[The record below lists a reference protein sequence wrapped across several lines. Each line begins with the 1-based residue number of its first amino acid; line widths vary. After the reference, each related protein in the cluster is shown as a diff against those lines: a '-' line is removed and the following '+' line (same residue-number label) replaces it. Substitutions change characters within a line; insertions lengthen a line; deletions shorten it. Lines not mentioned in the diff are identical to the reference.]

1 MIVPGYMGFAFFY
14 DLSPKAQPGT
24 LCPMPLDSGL
34 VQRRVAVFCSSSL
47 GTEPSHAALAA
58 YLGRRLAAQGIGVV
72 FGGGRVGLMGV
83 MADAVMAAGGEVIGV
98 IPKFL
103 DEIEVAHQGLTELC
117 LVDDMHDR
125 KQLMYSLSDGFCAL
139 PGGLGTMEELF
150 EAATWTQLG
159 LHEGGRHK
167 PVVLLDDDGFWAP
180 LAEFHDRL
188 VEVGFVKQEK
198 AGIIRRAGSVDEAL
212 ALLYPSSS

>member
-1 MIVPGYMGFAFFY
+1 MGLGGLN
-14 DLSPKAQPGT
+14 DPSLKAQPSS
-24 LCPMPLDSGL
+24 LLSMSLDSGV

-47 GTEPSHAALAA
+47 GTEPGYAALAA
-58 YLGRRLAAQGIGVV
+58 DLGRRLADEGIGVV

-83 MADAVMAAGGEVIGV
+83 MADAVMASGGEVIGV
-98 IPKFL
+98 IPRFL
-103 DEIEVAHQGLTELC
+103 DEIEVAHQGLTELH
-117 LVDDMHDR
+117 LVDDMHER

-167 PVVLLDDDGFWAP
+167 PVVLLDDDGFWVP
-180 LAEFHDRL
+180 LVGFHGRL

-198 AGIIRRAGSVDEAL
+198 AGIIRRATSIDEAL
-212 ALLYPSSS
+212 ELLYPTSS

>member
-1 MIVPGYMGFAFFY
+1 M
-14 DLSPKAQPGT
+14 S
-24 LCPMPLDSGL
+24 LDSTP

-47 GTEPSHAALAA
+47 GTEPGYAALAA
-58 YLGRRLAAQGIGVV
+58 DLGERLAAEKIGVV

-103 DEIEVAHQGLTELC
+103 DEIEVAHQGLTELH
-117 LVDDMHDR
+117 LVDDMHIR

-139 PGGLGTMEELF
+139 PGGLGTQEELF

-159 LHEGGRHK
+159 LHEAERYK

-180 LAEFHDRL
+180 MAGFVARL
-188 VEVGFVKQEK
+188 VEVGFVKPDK
-198 AGIIRRAGSVDEAL
+198 AGIIQRATSIDGAL

>member
-1 MIVPGYMGFAFFY
+1 
-14 DLSPKAQPGT
+14 
-24 LCPMPLDSGL
+24 MPSDSGWAP
-34 VQRRVAVFCSSSL
+34 RRVAVFCSSSL
-47 GTEPSHAALAA
+47 GTEPGYATLAA
-58 YLGRRLAAQGIGVV
+58 ELGRRLAAERIGVV

-103 DEIEVAHQGLTELC
+103 DEIEVAHQGLTELH
-117 LVDDMHDR
+117 LVDDMHER

-159 LHEGGRHK
+159 LHEGSQHK
-167 PVVLLDDDGFWAP
+167 PVVLLDDDGFWVP
-180 LAEFHDRL
+180 LVGFHGRL
-188 VEVGFVKQEK
+188 VEVGFVRREK
-198 AGIIRRAGSVDEAL
+198 AGIIQRAASIDGAL
-212 ALLYPSSS
+212 ELLYPLSS

>member
-1 MIVPGYMGFAFFY
+1 MV
-14 DLSPKAQPGT
+14 
-24 LCPMPLDSGL
+24 SGSM
-34 VQRRVAVFCSSSL
+34 RRVAVFCSSSL
-47 GTEPSHAALAA
+47 GTEPGYALLAA
-58 YLGRRLAAQGIGVV
+58 DLGRRLADEGIGVV

-83 MADAVMAAGGEVIGV
+83 MADAVMGAGGEVIGV

-103 DEIEVAHQGLTELC
+103 DEIEVAHQGLTELH
-117 LVDDMHDR
+117 LVDDMHER

-167 PVVLLDDDGFWAP
+167 PVVLLDDDGFWEP
-180 LAEFHDRL
+180 LVGFHDRL
-188 VEVGFVKQEK
+188 VEVGFVKQSK
-198 AGIIRRAGSVDEAL
+198 AGIIRRATSIDEAL
-212 ALLYPSSS
+212 ELFYPSSS